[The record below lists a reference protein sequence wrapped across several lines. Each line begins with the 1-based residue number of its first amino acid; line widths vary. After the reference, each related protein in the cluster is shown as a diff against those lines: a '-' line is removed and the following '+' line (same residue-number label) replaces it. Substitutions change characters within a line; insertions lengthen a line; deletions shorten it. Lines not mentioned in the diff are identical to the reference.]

1 MPVKVSV
8 NPTRLTWN
16 HFRVVSSIPGASE
29 EAQVNPEMSPI
40 QNVHPQSD
48 GKVFRLPSL
57 TLFVKIN
64 SSNTLVLKTAN
75 KTKELLQHEQGHLD
89 LLVLVTRALARDLE
103 SLEADSVGEL
113 ATALEEAKSL
123 HDERAQAIDAAY
135 DDQTEHSRNSQKQA
149 TWDRA
154 IAQALTDPKASKV
167 VDLPL

>member
-8 NPTRLTWN
+8 NPARLTWN
-16 HFRVVSSIPGASE
+16 HFRAVSSIPNSDE
-29 EAQVNPEMSPI
+29 DAQVNPEMSPI
-40 QNVHPQSD
+40 QGVHPQRV
-48 GKVFRLPSL
+48 GERFKLPSL

-64 SSNTLVLKTAN
+64 SHNTLVLKSAH
-75 KTKELLQHEQGHLD
+75 KSKELLQHEQGHLD

-103 SLEADSVGEL
+103 ALEADSVDEL
-113 ATALEEAKSL
+113 ATLLEDAKSL

-135 DDQTEHSRNSQKQA
+135 DDQTEHSRNVSKQA

-154 IAQALTDPKASKV
+154 IAQALNDPRASKV